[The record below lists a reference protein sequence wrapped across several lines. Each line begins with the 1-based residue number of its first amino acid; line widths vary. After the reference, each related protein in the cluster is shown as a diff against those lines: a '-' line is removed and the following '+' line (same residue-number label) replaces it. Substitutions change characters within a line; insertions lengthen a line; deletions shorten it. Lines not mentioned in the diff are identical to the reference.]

1 MAIDNSKKIRDY
13 LLRDTNYVSA
23 GDGEIYLGNILLDEC
38 YDIQYS
44 YREMKEPIY
53 GYRSQYYSA
62 VIPGTILITGQFTI
76 NYIHDAY
83 LYTLLT
89 AQNEQQD
96 NTISSALSKS
106 NDPML
111 KEGIKNKNLLQQ
123 YNYLRKKIDEE
134 SSNLN
139 TLRSQQAIMDAKLNA
154 IEEAKDRVNENA
166 VANSKNLEKQQ
177 NDWVESM
184 WSSEDG
190 KQERLA
196 DATEANNK
204 YNLGM
209 DAYQRNKSMIEQGDY
224 QGLMF
229 DYSDEINQS
238 AAIIQLKIDSDSSD
252 LFELEKQL
260 ADPNFLAPLDQ
271 TDISALKENLE
282 VWKDKVY
289 KSKSELYSLNEQYK
303 TAVSKFIEPGFFNTD
318 ARDLARFQ
326 ASNTENALSEKNQMS
341 TLLLQQDKIKQNK
354 DDIQK
359 KIKNIE
365 NLNAQLNAIKKELS
379 VKVTPSHFITSTG
392 DSKYKK
398 LDSASYISAA
408 IETNA
413 KIVSYRPEDYTGDIT
428 ITFRY
433 NDLDHK
439 VISGVKLLGHSH
451 LLGVGG
457 QPVQETYTFV
467 ARQILNSK

>member
-190 KQERLA
+190 KKERISNA
-196 DATEANNK
+196 QEANDK
-204 YNLGM
+204 YNQGM
-209 DAYQRNKSMIEQGDY
+209 EEYQRNKSLISN
-224 QGLMF
+224 
-229 DYSDEINQS
+229 SDTSKLSFNFSTEIGAS
-238 AAIIQLKIDSDSSD
+238 AATLMSRLYDLTLKNNQTTEDID
-252 LFELEKQL
+252 
-260 ADPNFLAPLDQ
+260 N
-271 TDISALKENLE
+271 I
-282 VWKDKVY
+282 
-289 KSKSELYSLNEQYK
+289 SELTSQLYQLNEQYK
-303 TAVSKFIEPGFFNTD
+303 AAVAKFIEPGFFNTD